1 MTIVTR
7 PEIRLICYTYCS
19 TACDLAVV
27 VDDMAVHAWFR
38 VVIVMLV
45 CTSET
50 ISSSVI
56 HAPETHP
63 DHYVGHRYV
72 NAKGQPPGKD
82 EIGEYNLGHHSDSSM
97 HTDCSRRD
105 GSTDSHGV
113 SESTGVTY
121 SSHGL
126 TDSYGSSESTGV
138 TYSSDGSTASHGS
151 TESTGVTHSSGG
163 STGSHGVSESTGV
176 TYSTDG
182 STGSLGGS
190 ESTGVTYSWDGSTD
204 GESMGDTYS
213 SDGSSYSIYGPAS
226 KEHERRDI
234 PLPKQLSL
242 MKHMNEFSV
251 EVMPRMFAGYTGKND
266 MELCMYYVYYCILYA
281 CVGL

>member
-7 PEIRLICYTYCS
+7 PEIRLIWHTYCS

-27 VDDMAVHAWFR
+27 ADDMAVHAWFC
-38 VVIVMLV
+38 IVLVTLV
-45 CTSET
+45 CTCERT
-50 ISSSVI
+50 SSRVI

-82 EIGEYNLGHHSDSSM
+82 KIGEYNLGHHSDSSM

-121 SSHGL
+121 SSDGSTASHVSTESTGVTHSSDGSTASHGG
-126 TDSYGSSESTGV
+126 TESTGV
-138 TYSSDGSTASHGS
+138 TYSSDGSTYSHGG

-163 STGSHGVSESTGV
+163 STGSHGVSET
-176 TYSTDG
+176 
-182 STGSLGGS
+182 
-190 ESTGVTYSWDGSTD
+190 TGVTYSWDGSTD

-213 SDGSSYSIYGPAS
+213 SDGSSYSIYGPRS

-234 PLPKQLSL
+234 PLQKQLSL
-242 MKHMNEFSV
+242 MKNMNEFSV

-266 MELCMYYVYYCILYA
+266 MELCMYYVHYCILYA